1 MRVPQPWSGIAF
13 NQAAESD
20 NKIHSDEVARKYGFG
35 GGLVPGITVFAYLVH
50 PAVEAWGLDWLESGA
65 SDVVLR
71 KPLYDG
77 GVFHVEIE
85 PDGAS
90 AYRGRVLDADRR
102 VCADGRVSVPE
113 FAGRPVRR
121 RGDPPAPS
129 PDARPDGTREAFERL
144 RERGMG
150 SVRVEWHAGAHDAR
164 YTRDLGD
171 MPLLV
176 RPDQAGFANPGF
188 ALGLANGVLDANAR
202 LTAWIHAQ
210 SEIRNYA
217 AIPLGATL
225 IVEGEVVDLFDRG
238 GHQFVDLDVAA
249 FLEPD
254 TPALTARHRAI
265 YRLREP

>member
-1 MRVPQPWSGIAF
+1 MRVPEPWSGIAL

-20 NKIHSDEVARKYGFG
+20 NKIHSDEVAKKYGFG

-50 PAVEAWGLDWLESGA
+50 PAIEVWGLDWLERGA

-77 GVFHVEIE
+77 GAFHVEVE
-85 PDGAS
+85 PDGSS
-90 AYRGRVLDADRR
+90 AYRGRVLDADGQI
-102 VCADGRVSVPE
+102 CADGRVSVPD
-113 FAGRPVRR
+113 FPARPVKR
-121 RGDPPAPS
+121 RGDPPAPTLNE
-129 PDARPDGTREAFERL
+129 RPEATRETFERL
-144 RERGMG
+144 REQGMG
-150 SVRVEWHAGAHDAR
+150 SARVEWHMGADDSR
-164 YTRDLGD
+164 YTRDLED

-202 LTAWIHAQ
+202 LDAWIHAQ

-225 IVEGEVVDLFDRG
+225 IVEGEIADLFERG

-254 TPALTARHRAI
+254 TLALSVRHRAI